1 MKMPFGQ
8 YKGWELDEIP
18 INYLLW
24 LSEETGMW
32 PTLRLGVEAAVTK
45 KLEERDALGAKMLT
59 KRDRARLVVAGVE
72 DLSSMW
78 EYYARWFKNE
88 FYGFE
93 LKKPVFKIERSRRW
107 MGYWAPLEGVLC
119 INNNYTLPQKRF
131 ENILIHEMCHQYVTE
146 QKIIDSS
153 PHGRKW
159 RNIAAR
165 MSYSTG
171 NKITICDEE
180 IYAPNSYLSKGKL
193 VILPENTGVVSTE
206 KVPTSAQEVEDS
218 YEGFIEELSNM

>member
-8 YKGWELDEIP
+8 YKGWELDDIP

-24 LSEETGMW
+24 LSEEMNLW
-32 PTLRLGVEAAVTK
+32 PNLRIGVEVAIVK
-45 KLEERDALGAKMLT
+45 KQAERDTIGYKSLT
-59 KRDRARLVVAGVE
+59 RKDRSRLVAATTSDIE
-72 DLSSMW
+72 AMW

-93 LKKPVFKIERSRRW
+93 LKKPTFKIERSRRW
-107 MGYWAPLEGVLC
+107 MGYWAPVERVLC
-119 INNNYTLPQKRF
+119 LNNFYILPQKRY
-131 ENILIHEMCHQYVTE
+131 ENILIHEMCHQYITE
-146 QKIIDSS
+146 QNIVDTS

-180 IYAPNSYLSKGKL
+180 IYSPNTYISKGQL
-193 VILPENTGVVSTE
+193 VILPDIVGAVSTS
-206 KVPTSAQEVEDS
+206 KVPTSVQEVEDS
-218 YEGFIEELSNM
+218 YDGFIEEFSNM